1 MTYLRIKMKKEKS
14 NFKNIFDGSTILIRC
29 LSGLALGCFFIVAI
43 FVLRPLF
50 YAAIYSIAA
59 VMLFE
64 WYSMTKTSIY
74 HNLVGLLAIPISIA
88 SLLLISYIDKTG
100 WLLMTFFC
108 IIWSVDV
115 MAMFGGKLVG
125 GPKLAPKT
133 SPHKTISGLVIG
145 VSSAIISVN
154 ILTLIPGY
162 KLPYMVDESNIS
174 LSFFALV
181 IGVIAQISDLS
192 VSLIKRKFKIKD
204 TGTIIPGHG
213 GALDRFDSIIL
224 TAPLIALYLINRD

>member
-1 MTYLRIKMKKEKS
+1 MNKRNL
-14 NFKNIFDGSTILIRC
+14 LIRC

-43 FVLRPLF
+43 FFLRPLF
-50 YAAIYSIAA
+50 YIALYSIATL
-59 VMLFE
+59 MLLE
-64 WYSMTKTSIY
+64 WYNITKTSIY
-74 HNLVGLLAIPISIA
+74 HNLIGLLAIPIPIA
-88 SLLLISYIDKTG
+88 SLLLISYIDQTG

-108 IIWSVDV
+108 IVWSVDV
-115 MAMFGGKLVG
+115 MAMFGGKLIG

-133 SPHKTISGLVIG
+133 SPNKTISGLIIG
-145 VSSAIISVN
+145 VLSAIISVN
-154 ILTLIPGY
+154 ILTLISGY
-162 KLPYMVDESNIS
+162 TLPYMIDKSNIS

-224 TAPLIALYLINRD
+224 TAPLIALYLINRV

>member
-1 MTYLRIKMKKEKS
+1 MNKRNL
-14 NFKNIFDGSTILIRC
+14 LIRC

-43 FVLRPLF
+43 FFLRPLF
-50 YAAIYSIAA
+50 YIALYSIAA
-59 VMLFE
+59 VMLLE
-64 WYSMTKTSIY
+64 WYNITKTSIY
-74 HNLVGLLAIPISIA
+74 HNLIGLLAIPIPIA
-88 SLLLISYIDKTG
+88 SLLLTSYIDQTG

-108 IIWSVDV
+108 IVWSVDV
-115 MAMFGGKLVG
+115 MAMFGGKLIG

-133 SPHKTISGLVIG
+133 SPNKTISGLVIG
-145 VSSAIISVN
+145 VLSAIISVN
-154 ILTLIPGY
+154 ILTLISGY
-162 KLPYMVDESNIS
+162 TLPYMIDKSNIS
-174 LSFFALV
+174 LSFFARV

-224 TAPLIALYLINRD
+224 TAPLIALYLINRV

>member
-1 MTYLRIKMKKEKS
+1 MNKRNL
-14 NFKNIFDGSTILIRC
+14 LIRC

-43 FVLRPLF
+43 FFLRPLF
-50 YAAIYSIAA
+50 YIALYSIAA
-59 VMLFE
+59 VMLLE
-64 WYSMTKTSIY
+64 WYNITKTSIY
-74 HNLVGLLAIPISIA
+74 HNLIGLLAIPIPIA
-88 SLLLISYIDKTG
+88 SLLLISYIDQTG

-108 IIWSVDV
+108 IVWSVDV
-115 MAMFGGKLVG
+115 MAMFGGKLIG

-133 SPHKTISGLVIG
+133 SPNKTVSGLVIG
-145 VSSAIISVN
+145 VLSAIISVN
-154 ILTLIPGY
+154 ILTLISGY
-162 KLPYMVDESNIS
+162 TLPYMIDKSNIS

-224 TAPLIALYLINRD
+224 TAPLIALYLINRV

>member
-1 MTYLRIKMKKEKS
+1 MNKRNL
-14 NFKNIFDGSTILIRC
+14 LVRC

-43 FVLRPLF
+43 FFLRPLF
-50 YAAIYSIAA
+50 YIAIYSIAA

-64 WYSMTKTSIY
+64 WYNITKTSIY
-74 HNLVGLLAIPISIA
+74 HNLIGLLAIPIPIA
-88 SLLLISYIDKTG
+88 SLLLISYIDQTG

-108 IIWSVDV
+108 IVWSVDV
-115 MAMFGGKLVG
+115 MAMFGGKLIG

-133 SPHKTISGLVIG
+133 SPNKTISGLVIG
-145 VSSAIISVN
+145 VLSAIISVN
-154 ILTLIPGY
+154 ILTLISGY
-162 KLPYMVDESNIS
+162 TLPYMIDKSNIS

-224 TAPLIALYLINRD
+224 TAPLIALYLINRV

>member
-1 MTYLRIKMKKEKS
+1 MNKRNL
-14 NFKNIFDGSTILIRC
+14 LIRC

-43 FVLRPLF
+43 FFLRPLF
-50 YAAIYSIAA
+50 YIALYSIAA
-59 VMLFE
+59 LMLLE
-64 WYSMTKTSIY
+64 WYNITKTSIY
-74 HNLVGLLAIPISIA
+74 HNLIGLLAIPIPIA
-88 SLLLISYIDKTG
+88 SLLLISYIDQTG

-108 IIWSVDV
+108 IVWSVDV
-115 MAMFGGKLVG
+115 MAMFGGKLIG

-133 SPHKTISGLVIG
+133 SPNKTISGLVIG
-145 VSSAIISVN
+145 VLSAIISVN
-154 ILTLIPGY
+154 ILTLISGY
-162 KLPYMVDESNIS
+162 TLPYMIDKSNIS

-224 TAPLIALYLINRD
+224 TAPLIALYLINRV

>member
-1 MTYLRIKMKKEKS
+1 MNKRNL
-14 NFKNIFDGSTILIRC
+14 LIRC

-43 FVLRPLF
+43 FFLRPLF
-50 YAAIYSIAA
+50 YIALYSIATL
-59 VMLFE
+59 MLLE
-64 WYSMTKTSIY
+64 WYNITKTSIY
-74 HNLVGLLAIPISIA
+74 HNLIGLLAIPIPIA
-88 SLLLISYIDKTG
+88 SLLLISYIDQTG

-108 IIWSVDV
+108 IVWSVDV
-115 MAMFGGKLVG
+115 MAMFGGKLIG

-133 SPHKTISGLVIG
+133 SPNKTISGLAIG
-145 VSSAIISVN
+145 VLSAIISVN
-154 ILTLIPGY
+154 ILTLISGY
-162 KLPYMVDESNIS
+162 TLPYMIDKSNIS

-224 TAPLIALYLINRD
+224 TAPLIALYLINRV

>member
-1 MTYLRIKMKKEKS
+1 MNKRNL
-14 NFKNIFDGSTILIRC
+14 LIRC
-29 LSGLALGCFFIVAI
+29 LSGLALGCFFIVTI
-43 FVLRPLF
+43 FFLRPLF
-50 YAAIYSIAA
+50 YIALYSIATL
-59 VMLFE
+59 MLLE
-64 WYSMTKTSIY
+64 WYNITKTSIY
-74 HNLVGLLAIPISIA
+74 HNLIGLLAIPIPIA
-88 SLLLISYIDKTG
+88 SLLLISYIDQTG

-108 IIWSVDV
+108 IVWSVDV
-115 MAMFGGKLVG
+115 MAMFGGKLIG

-133 SPHKTISGLVIG
+133 SPNKTISGLVIG
-145 VSSAIISVN
+145 VLSAIISVN
-154 ILTLIPGY
+154 ILTLISGY
-162 KLPYMVDESNIS
+162 TLPYIIDKSNIS

-224 TAPLIALYLINRD
+224 TAPLIALYLINRV

>member
-1 MTYLRIKMKKEKS
+1 MNKRNL
-14 NFKNIFDGSTILIRC
+14 LIRC

-43 FVLRPLF
+43 FFLRPLF
-50 YAAIYSIAA
+50 YIALYSIATL
-59 VMLFE
+59 MLLE
-64 WYSMTKTSIY
+64 WYNITKTSIY
-74 HNLVGLLAIPISIA
+74 HNLIGLLAIPIPIA
-88 SLLLISYIDKTG
+88 SLLLISYIDQTG

-108 IIWSVDV
+108 IVWSVDV
-115 MAMFGGKLVG
+115 MAMFGGKLIG

-133 SPHKTISGLVIG
+133 SPNKTVSGLVIG
-145 VSSAIISVN
+145 VLSAIISVN
-154 ILTLIPGY
+154 ILTLISGY
-162 KLPYMVDESNIS
+162 TLPYMIDISNIS

-224 TAPLIALYLINRD
+224 TAPLIALYLINRV

>member
-1 MTYLRIKMKKEKS
+1 MNKRNL
-14 NFKNIFDGSTILIRC
+14 LIRC

-43 FVLRPLF
+43 FFLRPLF
-50 YAAIYSIAA
+50 YIAIYSIAA

-64 WYSMTKTSIY
+64 WYNITKTSIY
-74 HNLVGLLAIPISIA
+74 HNLIGLLAIPIPIA
-88 SLLLISYIDKTG
+88 SLLLISYVDQTG

-108 IIWSVDV
+108 IIWSVDI
-115 MAMFGGKLVG
+115 MAMFGGKLIG

-133 SPHKTISGLVIG
+133 SPNKTISGLLIG

-154 ILTLIPGY
+154 ILTLISDY
-162 KLPYMVDESNIS
+162 KLPYMIDKSNIS
-174 LSFFALV
+174 LSLFALI
-181 IGVIAQISDLS
+181 IGIIAQISDLS

-204 TGTIIPGHG
+204 SGTIIPGHG

-224 TAPLIALYLINRD
+224 TAPLIALYLINRV

>member
-1 MTYLRIKMKKEKS
+1 
-14 NFKNIFDGSTILIRC
+14 
-29 LSGLALGCFFIVAI
+29 
-43 FVLRPLF
+43 
-50 YAAIYSIAA
+50 
-59 VMLFE
+59 MLFE
-64 WYSMTKTSIY
+64 WYNITKTSIY
-74 HNLVGLLAIPISIA
+74 HNLIGLLAIPIPIA
-88 SLLLISYIDKTG
+88 SLLLISYIDQTG

-108 IIWSVDV
+108 IVWRVDV
-115 MAMFGGKLVG
+115 MAMFGGKLIG

-133 SPHKTISGLVIG
+133 SPNKTVSGLVIG
-145 VSSAIISVN
+145 VLSAIISVN
-154 ILTLIPGY
+154 ILTLISGY
-162 KLPYMVDESNIS
+162 TLPYMIDISNIS

>member
-1 MTYLRIKMKKEKS
+1 MNKRNL
-14 NFKNIFDGSTILIRC
+14 LIRC

-43 FVLRPLF
+43 FFLRPLF
-50 YAAIYSIAA
+50 YIALYSIATL
-59 VMLFE
+59 MLLE
-64 WYSMTKTSIY
+64 WYNITKTSIY
-74 HNLVGLLAIPISIA
+74 HNLTGLLAIPIPIA
-88 SLLLISYIDKTG
+88 SLLLISYIDQTG

-108 IIWSVDV
+108 IVWSVDV
-115 MAMFGGKLVG
+115 MAMFGGKLIG
-125 GPKLAPKT
+125 GPKLALKT
-133 SPHKTISGLVIG
+133 SPNKTISGLVIG
-145 VSSAIISVN
+145 VLSAIISVN
-154 ILTLIPGY
+154 ILTLISGY
-162 KLPYMVDESNIS
+162 TLPYMIDKSNIS

-224 TAPLIALYLINRD
+224 TAPLIALYLINRV

>member
-1 MTYLRIKMKKEKS
+1 MNKRNL
-14 NFKNIFDGSTILIRC
+14 LVRC

-43 FVLRPLF
+43 FFLRPLF
-50 YAAIYSIAA
+50 YIALYSIATL
-59 VMLFE
+59 MLLE
-64 WYSMTKTSIY
+64 WYNITKTSIY
-74 HNLVGLLAIPISIA
+74 HNLIGLLAIPIPIA
-88 SLLLISYIDKTG
+88 SLLLISYIDQTG

-108 IIWSVDV
+108 IVWSVDV
-115 MAMFGGKLVG
+115 MAMFGGKLIG

-133 SPHKTISGLVIG
+133 SPNKTISGLVIG
-145 VSSAIISVN
+145 VLSAIISVN
-154 ILTLIPGY
+154 ILTLISGY
-162 KLPYMVDESNIS
+162 TLPYMIDKSNVS

-224 TAPLIALYLINRD
+224 TAPIIALYLINRV

>member
-1 MTYLRIKMKKEKS
+1 MNKRNL
-14 NFKNIFDGSTILIRC
+14 LVRC

-43 FVLRPLF
+43 FFLRPLF
-50 YAAIYSIAA
+50 YIAIYSIAA

-64 WYSMTKTSIY
+64 WYNITKTSIY
-74 HNLVGLLAIPISIA
+74 HNLIGLLAIPIPIA
-88 SLLLISYIDKTG
+88 SLLLISYVDQTG

-108 IIWSVDV
+108 IIWSVDI
-115 MAMFGGKLVG
+115 MAMFGGKLIG

-133 SPHKTISGLVIG
+133 SPNKTISGLLIG

-154 ILTLIPGY
+154 ILTLISDY
-162 KLPYMVDESNIS
+162 KLPYMIDKSNIS
-174 LSFFALV
+174 LSLFALI
-181 IGVIAQISDLS
+181 IGIIAQISDLS

-204 TGTIIPGHG
+204 SGTIIPGHG

-224 TAPLIALYLINRD
+224 TAPLIALYLINRV

>member
-1 MTYLRIKMKKEKS
+1 MNKRNL
-14 NFKNIFDGSTILIRC
+14 LIRC

-43 FVLRPLF
+43 FFLRPLF
-50 YAAIYSIAA
+50 YIALYSIAA
-59 VMLFE
+59 LMLLE
-64 WYSMTKTSIY
+64 WYNITKTSIY
-74 HNLVGLLAIPISIA
+74 HNLIGLLAIPIPIA
-88 SLLLISYIDKTG
+88 SLLLISYIDQTG

-108 IIWSVDV
+108 IVWSVDV
-115 MAMFGGKLVG
+115 MAMFGGKLIG

-133 SPHKTISGLVIG
+133 SPNKTVSGLVIG
-145 VSSAIISVN
+145 VLSAIISVN
-154 ILTLIPGY
+154 ILTLISGY
-162 KLPYMVDESNIS
+162 TLPYMIDISNIS

-224 TAPLIALYLINRD
+224 TAPLIALYLINRV

>member
-1 MTYLRIKMKKEKS
+1 MNKRNL
-14 NFKNIFDGSTILIRC
+14 LIRC

-43 FVLRPLF
+43 FFLRPLF
-50 YAAIYSIAA
+50 YIALYTIA
-59 VMLFE
+59 TLMLLE
-64 WYSMTKTSIY
+64 WYNITKTSIY
-74 HNLVGLLAIPISIA
+74 HNLIGLLAIPIPIA
-88 SLLLISYIDKTG
+88 SLLLISYIDQTG

-108 IIWSVDV
+108 IVWSVDV
-115 MAMFGGKLVG
+115 MAMFGGKLIG

-133 SPHKTISGLVIG
+133 SPNKTISGLVIG
-145 VSSAIISVN
+145 VLSAIISVN
-154 ILTLIPGY
+154 ILTLISGY
-162 KLPYMVDESNIS
+162 TLPYMIDKSNIS

-224 TAPLIALYLINRD
+224 TAPLIALYLINRV

>member
-1 MTYLRIKMKKEKS
+1 MNKRNL
-14 NFKNIFDGSTILIRC
+14 LIRC

-43 FVLRPLF
+43 FFLRPLF
-50 YAAIYSIAA
+50 YIALYSIAA
-59 VMLFE
+59 LMLLE
-64 WYSMTKTSIY
+64 WYNITKTSIY
-74 HNLVGLLAIPISIA
+74 HNLIGLLAIPIPIA
-88 SLLLISYIDKTG
+88 SLLLISYVDQTG

-108 IIWSVDV
+108 IVWSVDV
-115 MAMFGGKLVG
+115 MAMFGGKLIG

-133 SPHKTISGLVIG
+133 SPNKTVSGLVIG
-145 VSSAIISVN
+145 VLSAIISVN
-154 ILTLIPGY
+154 ILTLISGY
-162 KLPYMVDESNIS
+162 TLPYMIDISNIS

-224 TAPLIALYLINRD
+224 TAPLIALYLINRV

>member
-1 MTYLRIKMKKEKS
+1 MNKRNL
-14 NFKNIFDGSTILIRC
+14 LIRC

-43 FVLRPLF
+43 FFLRPLF
-50 YAAIYSIAA
+50 YIALYSIATL
-59 VMLFE
+59 MLLE
-64 WYSMTKTSIY
+64 WYNITKTSIY
-74 HNLVGLLAIPISIA
+74 HNLIGLLAIPIPIA
-88 SLLLISYIDKTG
+88 SLLLISYIDQTG

-108 IIWSVDV
+108 IVWSVDV
-115 MAMFGGKLVG
+115 MAMFGGKLIG

-133 SPHKTISGLVIG
+133 SPNKTISGLVIG
-145 VSSAIISVN
+145 VLSAIISVN
-154 ILTLIPGY
+154 ILTLISGY
-162 KLPYMVDESNIS
+162 TLPYMIDISNIS

-224 TAPLIALYLINRD
+224 TAPLIALYLINRV

>member
-1 MTYLRIKMKKEKS
+1 MNKRNL
-14 NFKNIFDGSTILIRC
+14 LIRC

-43 FVLRPLF
+43 FFLRPLF
-50 YAAIYSIAA
+50 YIALYSIATL
-59 VMLFE
+59 MLLE
-64 WYSMTKTSIY
+64 WYNITKTSIY
-74 HNLVGLLAIPISIA
+74 HNLIGLLAIPIPIA
-88 SLLLISYIDKTG
+88 SLLLISYIDQTG

-108 IIWSVDV
+108 IVWSVDV
-115 MAMFGGKLVG
+115 MAMFGGKLIG

-133 SPHKTISGLVIG
+133 SPNKTISGLVIG
-145 VSSAIISVN
+145 VLSAIISVN
-154 ILTLIPGY
+154 ILTLISGY
-162 KLPYMVDESNIS
+162 TLPYMIDKSNVS

-224 TAPLIALYLINRD
+224 TAPIIALYLINRV

>member
-1 MTYLRIKMKKEKS
+1 MNKRNL
-14 NFKNIFDGSTILIRC
+14 LIRC

-43 FVLRPLF
+43 FFLRPLL
-50 YAAIYSIAA
+50 YIALYSIATL
-59 VMLFE
+59 MLLE
-64 WYSMTKTSIY
+64 WYNITKTSIY
-74 HNLVGLLAIPISIA
+74 HNLIGLLAIPIPIA
-88 SLLLISYIDKTG
+88 SLLLISYIDQTG

-108 IIWSVDV
+108 IVWSVDV
-115 MAMFGGKLVG
+115 MAMFGGKLIG

-133 SPHKTISGLVIG
+133 SPNKTISGLVIG
-145 VSSAIISVN
+145 VLSAIISVN
-154 ILTLIPGY
+154 ILTLISGY
-162 KLPYMVDESNIS
+162 TLPYMIDKSNIS

-224 TAPLIALYLINRD
+224 TAPLIALYLINRV

>member
-1 MTYLRIKMKKEKS
+1 MNKRNL
-14 NFKNIFDGSTILIRC
+14 LIRC

-43 FVLRPLF
+43 FFLRPLF
-50 YAAIYSIAA
+50 YIALYSIATL
-59 VMLFE
+59 MLLE
-64 WYSMTKTSIY
+64 WYNITKTSIY
-74 HNLVGLLAIPISIA
+74 HNLIGLLAIPIPIA
-88 SLLLISYIDKTG
+88 SLLLISYIDQTG

-108 IIWSVDV
+108 IVWSVDV
-115 MAMFGGKLVG
+115 MAMFGGKLIG

-133 SPHKTISGLVIG
+133 SPNKTISGLVIG
-145 VSSAIISVN
+145 VLSAIISVN
-154 ILTLIPGY
+154 ILTLISGY
-162 KLPYMVDESNIS
+162 TLPYMIDKSNIS

-224 TAPLIALYLINRD
+224 TAPLIALYLINRV

>member
-1 MTYLRIKMKKEKS
+1 MNKRNL
-14 NFKNIFDGSTILIRC
+14 LVRC
-29 LSGLALGCFFIVAI
+29 LSGLVLGCFFIVAI
-43 FVLRPLF
+43 FFLRPLF
-50 YAAIYSIAA
+50 YIAIYSIAT
-59 VMLFE
+59 VMLLE
-64 WYSMTKTSIY
+64 WYNITKTSIY
-74 HNLVGLLAIPISIA
+74 HNLTGLLAIPIPIA
-88 SLLLISYIDKTG
+88 SLLLISYIDQTG

-108 IIWSVDV
+108 TIWSVDI
-115 MAMFGGKLVG
+115 MAMLGGKLIG

-133 SPHKTISGLVIG
+133 SPNKTISGLVIG
-145 VSSAIISVN
+145 VLSAIISVN
-154 ILTLIPGY
+154 ILTLISGY
-162 KLPYMVDESNIS
+162 KLPYIIDKSNIS

-224 TAPLIALYLINRD
+224 TAPLIALYLISRV

>member
-1 MTYLRIKMKKEKS
+1 MNKRNL
-14 NFKNIFDGSTILIRC
+14 LIRC

-43 FVLRPLF
+43 FFLRPLF
-50 YAAIYSIAA
+50 YIALYSIAA
-59 VMLFE
+59 VMLLE
-64 WYSMTKTSIY
+64 WYNITKTSIY
-74 HNLVGLLAIPISIA
+74 HNLIGLLAIPIPIA
-88 SLLLISYIDKTG
+88 SLLLISYIDQTG

-108 IIWSVDV
+108 IVWSVDV
-115 MAMFGGKLVG
+115 MAMFGGKLIG

-133 SPHKTISGLVIG
+133 SPNKTISGLVIG
-145 VSSAIISVN
+145 VLSAIISVN
-154 ILTLIPGY
+154 ILTLISGY
-162 KLPYMVDESNIS
+162 TLPYMIDKSNIS

-224 TAPLIALYLINRD
+224 TAPLIALYLINRV

>member
-1 MTYLRIKMKKEKS
+1 MNKRNL
-14 NFKNIFDGSTILIRC
+14 LIRC

-43 FVLRPLF
+43 FFLRPLF
-50 YAAIYSIAA
+50 YIALYSIATL
-59 VMLFE
+59 MLLE
-64 WYSMTKTSIY
+64 WYNITKTSIY
-74 HNLVGLLAIPISIA
+74 HNLIGLLAIPIPIA
-88 SLLLISYIDKTG
+88 SLLLISYIDQTG

-108 IIWSVDV
+108 IVWSVDV
-115 MAMFGGKLVG
+115 MAMFGGKLIG

-133 SPHKTISGLVIG
+133 SPNKTVSGLVIG
-145 VSSAIISVN
+145 VLSAIISVN
-154 ILTLIPGY
+154 ILTLISGY
-162 KLPYMVDESNIS
+162 TLPYMIDKSNIS

-224 TAPLIALYLINRD
+224 TAPLIALYLINRV

>member
-1 MTYLRIKMKKEKS
+1 MNKRNL
-14 NFKNIFDGSTILIRC
+14 LIRC

-43 FVLRPLF
+43 FFLRPLF
-50 YAAIYSIAA
+50 YIALYSIATL
-59 VMLFE
+59 MLLE
-64 WYSMTKTSIY
+64 WYNITKTSIY
-74 HNLVGLLAIPISIA
+74 HNLIGLLAIPIPIA
-88 SLLLISYIDKTG
+88 SLLLISYIDQTG

-108 IIWSVDV
+108 IVWSVDV
-115 MAMFGGKLVG
+115 MAMFGGKLIG

-133 SPHKTISGLVIG
+133 SPNKTISGLVIG
-145 VSSAIISVN
+145 VLSAIISVN
-154 ILTLIPGY
+154 ILTLISGY
-162 KLPYMVDESNIS
+162 TLPYMIDKSNIS

-224 TAPLIALYLINRD
+224 TAPIIALYLINRV